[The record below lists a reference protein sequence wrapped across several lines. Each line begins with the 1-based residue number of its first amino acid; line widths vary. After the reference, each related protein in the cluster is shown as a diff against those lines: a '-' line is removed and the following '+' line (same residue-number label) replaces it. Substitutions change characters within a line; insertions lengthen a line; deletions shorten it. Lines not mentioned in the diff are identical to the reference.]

1 VRKAGG
7 QQARE
12 ASGGLGQNE
21 AHFSASRRWS
31 AVVCS
36 SSRGARRT
44 RPEGV
49 AEWCFGVSSGVL
61 RANEWD
67 GSCC

>member
-12 ASGGLGQNE
+12 ASGGLGQIE
-21 AHFSASRRWS
+21 AHFSASRRWT

-44 RPEGV
+44 RPEGA
-49 AEWCFGVSSGVL
+49 AEWCFGVSSGV
-61 RANEWD
+61 
-67 GSCC
+67 